1 MTLILN
7 VLHEDMSVLAA
18 DKMARAEWSISP
30 MSFSTVPPGKGYVV
44 HDFNKVTMNSSRTL
58 ALGIAGLTQD
68 HGYTQK
74 IAHSEKIDD
83 ALRVIRKHIEGFVPI
98 YDRSRLRTLSQFSSN
113 EGIATFF
120 DQSVGNYYAYKYLF
134 SPIEFQ
140 ARLHRGTDE
149 VKILFAGSGSKYLK
163 GECGQ
168 TDIAE
173 FISSSKNSCTLEEC
187 MSWMNYVYKRVN
199 QSDPEIGDE
208 PVFLT
213 STKYSSFEYGEPNLE
228 QGFD

>member
-7 VLHEDMSVLAA
+7 VLHEEMSVLAA

-30 MSFSTVPPGKGYVV
+30 MSFSTVPPGKGDVV
-44 HDFNKVTMNSSRTL
+44 QDFNKVTMNSSRTL
-58 ALGIAGLTQD
+58 ALGVAGLTQD

-74 IAHSEKIDD
+74 IAQSEKIDD

-98 YDRSRLRTLSQFSSN
+98 YDRSKLRALSSFMPN

-120 DQSVGNYYAYKYLF
+120 DQSLGGYFTYKYLF
-134 SPIEFQ
+134 SPIEFR

-168 TDIAE
+168 ADIAE
-173 FISSSKNSCTLEEC
+173 FKSSSKNSCTLEEC
-187 MSWMNYVYKRVN
+187 MSWMKYVYNRVS

-208 PVFLT
+208 PVFLA
-213 STKYSSFEYGEPNLE
+213 STKYSCFEHGERNLE
-228 QGFD
+228 QSFD